1 VVGYTDADFAGCLDE
16 RKSTSGYVFM
26 LADGAISWKS
36 AKQTLVA
43 SSTMQVEFV
52 ACYGGASQAMWLKNF
67 IFGLLII
74 DSISKPIKISCD
86 NSATIFFIKNNK
98 SSSGSKHIEI
108 KYLSVRDLVKKCD
121 IIVEH
126 INTQVMVA
134 DPLIK
139 GLRPVD
145 FKRHVVNMGF

>member
-1 VVGYTDADFAGCLDE
+1 
-16 RKSTSGYVFM
+16 
-26 LADGAISWKS
+26 
-36 AKQTLVA
+36 
-43 SSTMQVEFV
+43 MQAEFT

-67 IFGLLII
+67 IYGLLII
-74 DSISKPIKISCD
+74 DSISRPIKIYCD
-86 NSATIFFIKNNK
+86 NSASIFFTKNNK

-108 KYLSVRDLVKKCD
+108 KYLLVRDMVKKCD

-134 DPLIK
+134 DPLTK

-145 FKRHVVNMGF
+145 F